1 MRRKTIV
8 ITYAL
13 AFSLLLSGCGAGLN
27 AATTKI
33 TRVTDGSEI
42 TIRENG
48 SEIRVVNLTLVDT
61 EDGAAVVVAMI
72 VNQGTDSDQLLGF
85 SVQGVQATLTG
96 ETELLPNKPLFFEGE
111 QANAKAVFLG
121 ANPKPGTHVT
131 VSIGFAKAGFVTAD
145 VIIRDKRDDFKN
157 VISGTPL
164 TSADTAATADTATV
178 TE

>member
-8 ITYAL
+8 ITSAL
-13 AFSLLLSGCGAGLN
+13 AFSLLLSGCGAGQN
-27 AATTKI
+27 AATRMV
-33 TRVTDGSEI
+33 TRVTDGNEI

-61 EDGAAVVVAMI
+61 EDGAAVIVATI
-72 VNQGTDSDQLLGF
+72 INQGAEPDQLLGF
-85 SVQGVQATLTG
+85 SVQGVQATLSG
-96 ETELLPNKPLFFEGE
+96 EVLLLPNQPLFFEGE

-131 VSIGFAKAGFVTAD
+131 ISIGFAKAGFVTAE

-157 VISGTPL
+157 VISGAKL
-164 TSADTAATADTATV
+164 TTADTATV